1 MGGGVRALIACPPG
15 GAWVGV
21 KGRAFIV
28 RRFTCRFVEK
38 LPVSGARVTILRWVV
53 TNTIASFKMKCLMGG
68 ESRRFSPALYICSV
82 SPHSS
87 LRSHFS
93 SSALN
98 FLPCYSALY
107 PHSSSIRRKSGRR
120 RNAAVAAGPIA
131 RCCPFVVSVRFRPS
145 LFGEY
150 LFSISSVFVLFC
162 LFLGFFRIWGLFLGF
177 FGSVSGFLW
186 VCFWVSLAASV
197 GGIGTV
203 WWRHALRFLIARR
216 VFL

>member
-1 MGGGVRALIACPPG
+1 M
-15 GAWVGV
+15 GV
-21 KGRAFIV
+21 KGRAFNAS
-28 RRFTCRFVEK
+28 RFTCRYAEK

-53 TNTIASFKMKCLMGG
+53 TDTIASFKMKSFSWGG
-68 ESRRFSPALYICSV
+68 IEALFSPALYICSV

-98 FLPCYSALY
+98 FLPCYSVLY
-107 PHSSSIRRKSGRR
+107 PHSSSFRRKSGRR
-120 RNAAVAAGPIA
+120 SVSAVAAGPIA
-131 RCCPFVVSVRFRPS
+131 RCCPFVVSARFRPS

-162 LFLGFFRIWGLFLGF
+162 LFLVFLGF
-177 FGSVSGFLW
+177 FLGFG
-186 VCFWVSLAASV
+186 VCFWVSL
-197 GGIGTV
+197 GLFLGFIGCFCGWYREV
-203 WWRHALRFLIARR
+203 WRRHALRFLIARR